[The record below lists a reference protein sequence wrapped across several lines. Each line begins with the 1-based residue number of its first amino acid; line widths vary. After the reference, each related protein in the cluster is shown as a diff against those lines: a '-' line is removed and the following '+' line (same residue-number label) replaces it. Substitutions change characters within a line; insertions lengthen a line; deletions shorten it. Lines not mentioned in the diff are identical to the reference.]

1 MAGRGR
7 RRPEEAGGG
16 RNLAGG
22 EFGEADGQED
32 GGEGPGK
39 ADETDEDDEDDEDG
53 EDGEDGD
60 NCAEEGK
67 GDFDHE
73 DAAFGG
79 PEDFGVDAEKGF
91 TGMGDDFIDVSRML
105 IPGGLQLLP

>member
-60 NCAEEGK
+60 GRCDSRLRYWNRRRQRAAMSETGVTVTPPSAVFLRRAK
-67 GDFDHE
+67 E
-73 DAAFGG
+73 D
-79 PEDFGVDAEKGF
+79 
-91 TGMGDDFIDVSRML
+91 S
-105 IPGGLQLLP
+105 LLNDEM